1 MESIPAWNNLP
12 NGPKKQARL
21 NVCKGLAIASILS
34 DATTKSII
42 ASQEVQRCFS
52 GHPAMFKVAY
62 EGDHIKDSTFDIQK
76 RIGGMVSTGDD
87 NIENLPNMKSS
98 YRCAECKD
106 YEVKSSSDIFN
117 RLESM
122 FTDNAIRDMY
132 AIIKDNYVDAYN
144 MSINEILSDESLSEQ
159 DKNALIKAKEK
170 GQ

>member
-1 MESIPAWNNLP
+1 MESIPAWNSLP

-52 GHPAMFKVAY
+52 GHPAMFKVLY

-106 YEVKSSSDIFN
+106 YKVKSSSDIFN

-132 AIIKDNYVDAYN
+132 AIITDNYIDAYN
-144 MSINEILSDESLSEQ
+144 MTIDEILSDESLSE
-159 DKNALIKAKEK
+159 ALIKAKEK